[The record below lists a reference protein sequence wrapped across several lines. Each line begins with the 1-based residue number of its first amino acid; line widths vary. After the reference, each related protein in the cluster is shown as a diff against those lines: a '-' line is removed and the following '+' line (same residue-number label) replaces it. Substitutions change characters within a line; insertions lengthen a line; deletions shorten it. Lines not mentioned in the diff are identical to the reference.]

1 MRITFDG
8 QMKQLHEEL
17 MEMTGLCRD
26 AIVASAE
33 ALEQGG
39 ALNQREVE
47 EREQKINGLERDIE
61 DLAMRILLRQQPVA
75 KDLRKVSAAMRMISD
90 LERIG
95 DQAEDI
101 AELLPYIQGGFS
113 NERIP
118 VGEMANE
125 AVSMVVDSICA
136 YVQEDL
142 KLARSVIRSDDRVDS
157 LFEVIK
163 EELIG
168 EIRRGG
174 IPAQTALD
182 LLMTAKYLE
191 RVGDHAVNVAE
202 WAEYSITG
210 VHKNHE

>member
-33 ALEQGG
+33 ALEQGM

-142 KLARSVIRSDDRVDS
+142 KLARSVIRSDDRVDA

-182 LLMTAKYLE
+182 VLMTAKYLE

-202 WAEYSITG
+202 WAEYSIIG

>member
-33 ALEQGG
+33 ALEQGM

-142 KLARSVIRSDDRVDS
+142 KLARSVIRSDDRVDA

-182 LLMTAKYLE
+182 VLMTAKYLE

>member
-17 MEMTGLCRD
+17 MEMTVLCRD
-26 AIVASAE
+26 DIAASAV
-33 ALEQGG
+33 AREQGR
-39 ALNQREVE
+39 ALNQREVV

-182 LLMTAKYLE
+182 VLMTAEYLE

>member
-26 AIVASAE
+26 AIAASAE
-33 ALEQGG
+33 ALEQGR

-75 KDLRKVSAAMRMISD
+75 QDLRKVSAAMRMISD

-182 LLMTAKYLE
+182 VLMTAKYLE

>member
-1 MRITFDG
+1 
-8 QMKQLHEEL
+8 MKQLHEEL

-26 AIVASAE
+26 AIAASAE
-33 ALEQGG
+33 ALEQGR

-136 YVQEDL
+136 
-142 KLARSVIRSDDRVDS
+142 
-157 LFEVIK
+157 
-163 EELIG
+163 
-168 EIRRGG
+168 
-174 IPAQTALD
+174 
-182 LLMTAKYLE
+182 
-191 RVGDHAVNVAE
+191 
-202 WAEYSITG
+202 
-210 VHKNHE
+210 

>member
-26 AIVASAE
+26 AIAASAE
-33 ALEQGG
+33 ALEQGR

-182 LLMTAKYLE
+182 VLMTAKYLE

-202 WAEYSITG
+202 
-210 VHKNHE
+210 

>member
-33 ALEQGG
+33 ALEQGM

-101 AELLPYIQGGFS
+101 AELLPDIQGGFS

-142 KLARSVIRSDDRVDS
+142 KLARSVIRSDDRVDA

-182 LLMTAKYLE
+182 VLMTAKYLE

>member
-26 AIVASAE
+26 AIAASAE
-33 ALEQGG
+33 ALEQGR

-182 LLMTAKYLE
+182 VL
-191 RVGDHAVNVAE
+191 
-202 WAEYSITG
+202 
-210 VHKNHE
+210 